1 MSSIDL
7 SVYFVRFFAILAA
20 IRAAYAA
27 IETAENVRDGL
38 RRGLKVM
45 ADKDE
50 VYAAAKA
57 AYDAIPG
64 LRDEV
69 REGIEFLKA
78 NCSYL
83 QGTIEACNEAKGDK
97 TKAAARSRLGKLWEG
112 ACSSAASIRYREA
125 GEIIKTLD

>member
-7 SVYFVRFFAILAA
+7 SVYFVRLFAILAS

-27 IETAENVRDGL
+27 IETAENVRDAL
-38 RRGLKVM
+38 RRNLKVM
-45 ADKDE
+45 VDKDD

-64 LRDEV
+64 LRDEI
-69 REGIEFLKA
+69 RKGIEFMKD

-97 TKAAARSRLGKLWEG
+97 VKSAARSRLGKLWEG
-112 ACSSAASIRYREA
+112 ACSSAASIKYREV
-125 GEIIKTLD
+125 GEIIKTLN

>member
-7 SVYFVRFFAILAA
+7 SVYFVRLFSLVAA

-27 IETAENVRDGL
+27 IEKAENVRDGL

-45 ADKDE
+45 VDAAE

-57 AYDAIPG
+57 AYDTIPA

-69 REGIEFLKA
+69 RQGAAFLEE

-83 QGTIEACNEAKGDK
+83 ADTVEAREASRFDPMKNGQR
-97 TKAAARSRLGKLWEG
+97 ARLGKLW
-112 ACSSAASIRYREA
+112 AASRSVAADIKYREA
-125 GEIIKTLD
+125 GEIIKTLN